1 MRRPF
6 DAVPRWWHRRSLR
19 GRITMVAAA
28 AALGGFLVL
37 AQVMSSV
44 LTSGLTE
51 QMDTQL
57 NSVLRSAA
65 SAVAEGR
72 PAETRQGGVQ
82 VRVLDTAGKPLDG
95 VGEVDLYLTE
105 VRQLLAGKPMTV
117 YRGYGATRWLP
128 SVVSAPDGS
137 QRLVLASADAGD
149 YLRLFEDIVVWFV
162 PVALLGTAAVA
173 FTAWVTVRWSLRPVE
188 RLRSAAQA
196 LPAGERLPLPEAD
209 DELRALA
216 EALNGLLARR
226 DESAERMRQFS
237 GAAAH
242 ELRSP
247 VASIRAQAEVAV
259 AYPDPDEAQEVLGE
273 VAIEAERLSEVVDHL
288 LKLARSDTAALPPAD
303 TVELTELARDVALR
317 QPDNGPMVRV
327 ETFVPVWVH
336 ATTQEVELVL
346 DNLLRNARR
355 YARTQVRVMVLPAG
369 RQGRLVVDDDGEGI
383 PPEHRERVFDRFYRV
398 HGARDRDTGGAG
410 LGLAMVA
417 DVVHRREG
425 SVRAGASPE
434 GGARL
439 EIRWN
444 TSPKP

>member
-1 MRRPF
+1 MR
-6 DAVPRWWHRRSLR
+6 VLRWWRGRSLR

-37 AQVMSSV
+37 AQVMATVLTKGLTDQMDNQLQGVLLAASSSV
-44 LTSGLTE
+44 ADGKPTP
-51 QMDTQL
+51 TQEGA
-57 NSVLRSAA
+57 VL
-65 SAVAEGR
+65 
-72 PAETRQGGVQ
+72 
-82 VRVLDTAGKPLDG
+82 VRVLNTAGEPLDG
-95 VGEVDLYLTE
+95 NSPVDLYPSE
-105 VRQLLAGKPMTV
+105 VRSLLAGGPMTV
-117 YRGYGATRWLP
+117 YRNYNSTRWKP
-128 SVVSAPDGS
+128 NVVSAPDGS
-137 QRLVLASADAGD
+137 PRLVLAGLDAGD
-149 YLRLFEDIVVWFV
+149 HLRLFENIAVWFV

-188 RLRSAAQA
+188 RMRSAAQA
-196 LPAGERLPLPEAD
+196 LPAGERLPLPEAR
-209 DELRALA
+209 DELHSLA
-216 EALNGLLARR
+216 EALNSLLARR

-259 AYPDPDEAQEVLGE
+259 AYPDPDEAQEVLEE

-288 LKLARSDTAALPPAD
+288 LKLARSDTAALPPVDA
-303 TVELTELARDVALR
+303 VELTGLVRDVVRR
-317 QPDNGPMVRV
+317 QPDDGPLVRV
-327 ETFVPVWVH
+327 ETFVPVWVR
-336 ATTQEVELVL
+336 ATGQEVELVL

-369 RQGRLVVDDDGEGI
+369 PQARLVVDDDGEGI

-398 HGARDRDTGGAG
+398 HGARDRDSGGAG

-439 EIRWN
+439 EIRWH
-444 TSPKP
+444 THKF

>member
-1 MRRPF
+1 MRNPIG
-6 DAVPRWWHRRSLR
+6 AVQHWWRGRSLR

-37 AQVMSSV
+37 AQVMSLV
-44 LTSGLTE
+44 LTKGLTD
-51 QMDTQL
+51 QMDGQL
-57 NSVLRSAA
+57 KKVLTAA
-65 SAVAEGR
+65 SSSVSAGT
-72 PAETRQGGVQ
+72 PAERMQGAVQ
-82 VRVLDTAGKPLDG
+82 VRVLNTAGEPQDG
-95 VGEVDLYLTE
+95 IGDPDLYPAE
-105 VRQLLAGKPMTV
+105 VRSLLGGQAITV
-117 YRGYGATRWLP
+117 SRNYDSTRWLP
-128 SVVSAPDGS
+128 TVASAPDGS
-137 QRLVLASADAGD
+137 QRLVLAGLDAGD
-149 YLRLFEDIVVWFV
+149 HLRLFENIAVWFV

-188 RLRSAAQA
+188 RMRSAAQA
-196 LPAGERLPLPEAD
+196 LPAGQRLPLPEAR
-209 DELRALA
+209 DELHALA
-216 EALNGLLARR
+216 EALNSLLARR

-259 AYPDPDEAQEVLGE
+259 AYPDPDEAQEVLEE

-288 LKLARSDTAALPPAD
+288 LKLARSDTAALPPVD
-303 TVELTELARDVALR
+303 SVELTGLVRDVVRR
-317 QPDNGPMVRV
+317 QPDDGPLVRV
-327 ETFVPVWVH
+327 ETFVPVWVR
-336 ATTQEVELVL
+336 ATGQEVELVL

-355 YARTQVRVMVLPAG
+355 YAKSQVRVMVLPAG
-369 RQGRLVVDDDGEGI
+369 PQARLVVDDDGEGI

-398 HGARDRDTGGAG
+398 HGARDRDSGGAG

-439 EIRWN
+439 EIRWQ
-444 TSPKP
+444 TYRS